1 MAAYGLRWE
10 GGRGLVLGS
19 RGQSSVSFPS
29 LSLWA
34 FLYLD
39 IKGRPGRSL
48 SMGSEAG

>member
-1 MAAYGLRWE
+1 MAAHGLRWE
-10 GGRGLVLGS
+10 GGRGLLFGS
-19 RGQSSVSFPS
+19 CWQSIVSFPAPS
-29 LSLWA
+29 SWA